1 MLAVLILATIVASV
15 VAGPPKQKVHF
26 QPVPKAVTHEEPALV
41 GKNVP
46 LLKQHPRYHKQ
57 IVTVVD
63 QVANIIKRPKLLVK
77 EIAVREKYP
86 VEKPVI
92 HHRRVIKPIHKTRT
106 IVHRKRVKVPRPII
120 RTKIIAV
127 PQPHIVHKPYHRVKT
142 VTQVFERV
150 HKIPKPIPRPEL
162 RIISRDR
169 PFPVENLVIRKRPR
183 VVEHPFDKPI
193 PIVEEI
199 TNVIRK
205 PVPHPKNKVLTVDKP
220 VIHHKKVPY
229 FPKAH
234 GGHQAGGYGQ
244 ANYGIVNQ
252 GYGQQNYGGQGYIEP
267 NYGFANQ
274 GVAYNG
280 GQIYD
285 AGFNQGMYLNQGL
298 NYGYNQQQGYGQ
310 PLY

>member
-1 MLAVLILATIVASV
+1 MLAVLILATIVE
-15 VAGPPKQKVHF
+15 PPKQKA
-26 QPVPKAVTHEEPALV
+26 VPKAVTHEEPTLV

-46 LLKQHPRYHKQ
+46 LLKQHPTIHKQ

-63 QVANIIKRPKLLVK
+63 QVPNFIKRPKLLVK

-106 IVHRKRVKVPRPII
+106 IVHKKRGPIV
-120 RTKIIAV
+120 RTKIIEV

-150 HKIPKPIPRPEL
+150 HKIPKPIPKPEL
-162 RIISRDR
+162 RIVNRDR

-183 VVEHPFDKPI
+183 VVEHPYDKPI

-199 TNVIRK
+199 TNVIRN
-205 PVPHPKNKVLTVDKP
+205 PKNKVLTVDKP

-234 GGHQAGGYGQ
+234 HAGGAGGGNVQVISSGGGHGG
-244 ANYGIVNQ
+244 A
-252 GYGQQNYGGQGYIEP
+252 
-267 NYGFANQ
+267 

-285 AGFNQGMYLNQGL
+285 AGFNQGYGLGGGGIQQVTYLLWSTAILSLNVNNLPISVAGL
-298 NYGYNQQQGYGQ
+298 AEFTWHH
-310 PLY
+310 

>member
-15 VAGPPKQKVHF
+15 VAEPPKQKVHF
-26 QPVPKAVTHEEPALV
+26 QPVPKAVTHEEPHLV

-46 LLKQHPRYHKQ
+46 LLKQHPKFHKQ

-77 EIAVREKYP
+77 EVAVRQKYP

-106 IVHRKRVKVPRPII
+106 IVHKKKVHVPRPII
-120 RTKIIAV
+120 RTKVIAV

-150 HKIPKPIPRPEL
+150 HKIPKPIPKPEL
-162 RIISRDR
+162 KIVNRDR

-183 VVEHPFDKPI
+183 VVEHPYDKPI

-205 PVPHPKNKVLTVDKP
+205 PIAHPKNKVLTVDKP
-220 VIHHKKVPY
+220 IVHRKKVPY
-229 FPKAH
+229 YPKAH

-244 ANYGIVNQ
+244 AGYGMVNQ
-252 GYGQQNYGGQGYIEP
+252 GYGQQNFGGQGYGPEP
-267 NYGFANQ
+267 QY
-274 GVAYNG
+274 
-280 GQIYD
+280 
-285 AGFNQGMYLNQGL
+285 
-298 NYGYNQQQGYGQ
+298 
-310 PLY
+310 

>member
-15 VAGPPKQKVHF
+15 VAEPPKQKVHF
-26 QPVPKAVTHEEPALV
+26 QPVPKAVTHEEPHLV

-46 LLKQHPRYHKQ
+46 LLKQHPKFHKQ

-77 EIAVREKYP
+77 EVAVRQKYP

-106 IVHRKRVKVPRPII
+106 IVHKKKVHVPRPII
-120 RTKIIAV
+120 RTKVIAV

-150 HKIPKPIPRPEL
+150 HKIPKPIPKPEL
-162 RIISRDR
+162 KIVNRDR

-183 VVEHPFDKPI
+183 VVEHPYDKPI

-205 PVPHPKNKVLTVDKP
+205 PIAHPKNKVLTVDKP
-220 VIHHKKVPY
+220 IVHRKKVPY
-229 FPKAH
+229 YPKAH
-234 GGHQAGGYGQ
+234 GGHQAGGAVQVVAAGGDGGYGQ
-244 ANYGIVNQ
+244 AGYGMVNQ
-252 GYGQQNYGGQGYIEP
+252 GYGQQNFGGQGFVQP
-267 NYGFANQ
+267 SYGFANQ
-274 GVAYNG
+274 GIEYNG

-285 AGFNQGMYLNQGL
+285 AGFNQG
-298 NYGYNQQQGYGQ
+298 YGPEPQY
-310 PLY
+310 